1 MHHQPVLQNLFSM
14 ALTAFLTLTSP
25 SFLQPE
31 KHNLQKQR
39 NVTCNDNM
47 LISYTETEKYAKGSL
62 LKGRPT
68 FFHPDISDL
77 WSFDLYILNSMWL
90 LAILFNNSFVFV
102 FISMFVFVFVFLF
115 MFVFAHQQA
124 EWESAGGANSDES
137 ISYSSLATALITSLG
152 YSFSVTEEEYWNFLT
167 FDEAARGAGVPLI
180 LLWKARK
187 KHIVLLFM
195 KFSKTLHQIS

>member
-31 KHNLQKQR
+31 KYNRQKRR
-39 NVTCNDNM
+39 NATCNDNM
-47 LISYTETEKYAKGSL
+47 LTSFTETEKYAKGSL

-68 FFHPDISDL
+68 FYHPDIFDL
-77 WSFDLYILNSMWL
+77 WSYDLYFLATMWL
-90 LAILFNNSFVFV
+90 LPIFFNNCFVFV
-102 FISMFVFVFVFLF
+102 FISMFVVLFVFLLVFVLVFEFVF

-137 ISYSSLATALITSLG
+137 MPL
-152 YSFSVTEEEYWNFLT
+152 SVMVHSV
-167 FDEAARGAGVPLI
+167 A
-180 LLWKARK
+180 
-187 KHIVLLFM
+187 
-195 KFSKTLHQIS
+195 